1 MSLAKEVEI
10 VFEDSFNNEFLNEI
24 QERLQIKNSE
34 SMEEIKANITNH
46 SGQKMSVEEIK
57 NEKLGIFDAV
67 YSKNLPENCAA
78 KKIFFDFDNGS
89 SGKGFGLSFNG
100 NGEYLNYDDGIVNG
114 SILDE
119 AGGRYR
125 IYCASDKSLFW
136 IDYTTLD
143 EQIEASK
150 EKRNSVPLFK
160 TNVINVNDAENKM
173 LDFAIKVA
181 KEGPIAVEEMTKI
194 LNNTQENKKH
204 M

>member
-1 MSLAKEVEI
+1 MSLAKEVGM
-10 VFEDSFNNEFLNEI
+10 VFKDSFNNEFLNEI

-34 SMEEIKANITNH
+34 SMEEIKANITNRN
-46 SGQKMSVEEIK
+46 GQKMSEEEIK
-57 NEKLGIFDAV
+57 NGMLDVV

-78 KKIFFDFDNGS
+78 KKIFFDLDNS
-89 SGKGFGLSFNG
+89 ISGKGFGLSFNG
-100 NGEYLNYDDGIVNG
+100 NGEYLDYDDGIVNG

-119 AGGRYR
+119 AGGRYG
-125 IYCASDKSLFW
+125 IYCTSDKSLFW

-143 EQIEASK
+143 EQIEASN

>member
-1 MSLAKEVEI
+1 MSLAKEVGM

-34 SMEEIKANITNH
+34 SMEEIKANITDYN
-46 SGQKMSVEEIK
+46 GQKMSEEEIK
-57 NEKLGIFDAV
+57 NRMLDVV

-78 KKIFFDFDNGS
+78 KKIFFDAGS
-89 SGKGFGLSFNG
+89 AIFSKGFELSFGANDG
-100 NGEYLNYDDGIVNG
+100 YLEYVDGIVNG
-114 SILDE
+114 SVRDE
-119 AGGRYR
+119 AGGRYN
-125 IYCASDKSLFW
+125 IHCTSDKSLFW

-160 TNVINVNDAENKM
+160 TNAINVNSEENQM
-173 LDFAIKVA
+173 LDFAINVA
-181 KEGPIAVEEMTKI
+181 KEGSVAIEKMTKI
-194 LNNTQENKKH
+194 LNDTQNSKKI

>member
-1 MSLAKEVEI
+1 MSLAKEVGM
-10 VFEDSFNNEFLNEI
+10 VFKDSFNNEFLNEI

-46 SGQKMSVEEIK
+46 NGQKMSEEEIK
-57 NEKLGIFDAV
+57 NGMLDVV

-78 KKIFFDFDNGS
+78 KKIFFDAESAIS
-89 SGKGFGLSFNG
+89 SKGFGLSFGANDG
-100 NGEYLNYDDGIVNG
+100 YLKYDDGIVNG
-114 SILDE
+114 SVPDE
-119 AGGRYR
+119 AGGRYG
-125 IYCASDKSLFW
+125 IYCTSDKSLFW

-160 TNVINVNDAENKM
+160 TNAINVNSEENQM

-194 LNNTQENKKH
+194 LYNTQENKKH

>member
-10 VFEDSFNNEFLNEI
+10 VFKDSFNNEFLNEI

-34 SMEEIKANITNH
+34 SMEEIKANITNRN
-46 SGQKMSVEEIK
+46 GQKMSEEEIK
-57 NEKLGIFDAV
+57 NGMLDVV

-78 KKIFFDFDNGS
+78 KKIFFDFDNGI

-100 NGEYLNYDDGIVNG
+100 NCEYLDYDDGIVNG

-119 AGGRYR
+119 AGGRYG
-125 IYCASDKSLFW
+125 IYCIDDKSLFW

-160 TNVINVNDAENKM
+160 TNAINVNSEENQM

-181 KEGPIAVEEMTKI
+181 KEGSAAVEEMTKI

>member
-10 VFEDSFNNEFLNEI
+10 VFKDSFNNEFLNEI

-34 SMEEIKANITNH
+34 SMEEIKANITNRN
-46 SGQKMSVEEIK
+46 GQKMSEEEIK
-57 NEKLGIFDAV
+57 NGMLDVV

-78 KKIFFDFDNGS
+78 KKIFFDLDNGI

-100 NGEYLNYDDGIVNG
+100 NGEYLDYDDGIVNG

-119 AGGRYR
+119 AGGRYG
-125 IYCASDKSLFW
+125 IYCTSDKSLFW

-143 EQIEASK
+143 EQIEASN

>member
-1 MSLAKEVEI
+1 MSLAKEVGM
-10 VFEDSFNNEFLNEI
+10 VFKDSFNNEFLNEI

-46 SGQKMSVEEIK
+46 NGQKMSEEEIK
-57 NEKLGIFDAV
+57 NGMLDVV

-78 KKIFFDFDNGS
+78 KKIFFDAES
-89 SGKGFGLSFNG
+89 AISRKGFGLSFGANAG
-100 NGEYLNYDDGIVNG
+100 YLKYEDGIVNG
-114 SILDE
+114 SVQDE
-119 AGGRYR
+119 AGGRYD
-125 IYCASDKSLFW
+125 IHCINDKSLFW

-160 TNVINVNDAENKM
+160 TNAINVNSEENQM

-181 KEGPIAVEEMTKI
+181 KEGSVAIEKMTKI
-194 LNNTQENKKH
+194 LNDTQNSKKI